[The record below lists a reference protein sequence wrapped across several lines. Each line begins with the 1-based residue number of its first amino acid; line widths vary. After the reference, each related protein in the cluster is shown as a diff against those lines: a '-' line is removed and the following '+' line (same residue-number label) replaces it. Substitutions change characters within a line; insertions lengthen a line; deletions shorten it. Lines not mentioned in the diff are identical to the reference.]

1 MDAMLAL
8 IPRVFWPDKTIQAG
22 SGTLVSRFTGFQYDN
37 STTSV
42 GIGQLMEFYVN
53 FGTTGVIV
61 GFMIFGLI
69 ITTLDILAT
78 ERLASGDLHGFVL
91 FYLPG
96 LSFLQVGGQL
106 TEITTSAAA
115 SLFVALLVNRLLD
128 KLQKQES
135 RDQSAEFTTALGHG
149 L

>member
-1 MDAMLAL
+1 
-8 IPRVFWPDKTIQAG
+8 
-22 SGTLVSRFTGFQYDN
+22 
-37 STTSV
+37 
-42 GIGQLMEFYVN
+42 MEFYVN

-69 ITTLDILAT
+69 ITTLDVLAT
-78 ERLASGDLHGFVL
+78 ERLASGDLRGFVL

-115 SLFVALLVNRLLD
+115 SLVVALIVNRVLD
-128 KLQKQES
+128 RLQRKQDAG
-135 RDQSAEFTTALGHG
+135 DQSAEFTGALGHSI
-149 L
+149 